1 MRLFFFQ
8 YIDPYHHIIPCSLLS
23 ARGPSEKPDGQLTEI
38 RRLYIKSTIPAGI
51 GTGILTWIFLSLFEL
66 LIDKKP
72 MNETLF
78 STFNL
83 IFLVAISLVETRVY
97 YRKFVKNEKKSS

>member
-1 MRLFFFQ
+1 MNMDALKK
-8 YIDPYHHIIPCSLLS
+8 
-23 ARGPSEKPDGQLTEI
+23 A
-38 RRLYIKSTIPAGI
+38 IPAGI
-51 GTGILTWIFLSLFEL
+51 GSGILSWVLFSLFEL

-83 IFLVAISLVETRVY
+83 IFLVIISLVEINVC
-97 YRKFVKNEKKSS
+97 YRKFSKSEKKDK

>member
-1 MRLFFFQ
+1 MNMDALKKA
-8 YIDPYHHIIPCSLLS
+8 IPL
-23 ARGPSEKPDGQLTEI
+23 
-38 RRLYIKSTIPAGI
+38 GI
-51 GTGILTWIFLSLFEL
+51 GSGILSWVLFSLFEL

-83 IFLVAISLVETRVY
+83 IFLGIISLVEIFVY
-97 YRKFVKNEKKSS
+97 YRKFSKGEKNN

>member
-1 MRLFFFQ
+1 MNMDALKKA
-8 YIDPYHHIIPCSLLS
+8 L
-23 ARGPSEKPDGQLTEI
+23 
-38 RRLYIKSTIPAGI
+38 PAGI
-51 GTGILTWIFLSLFEL
+51 GSGILSWVLFSLFEL

-83 IFLVAISLVETRVY
+83 IFLVIISLVEIYVY
-97 YRKFVKNEKKSS
+97 YRKFSGKEKKDS

>member
-1 MRLFFFQ
+1 MNMDALKKA
-8 YIDPYHHIIPCSLLS
+8 IP
-23 ARGPSEKPDGQLTEI
+23 T
-38 RRLYIKSTIPAGI
+38 GI
-51 GTGILTWIFLSLFEL
+51 GSGILSWVLFSLFEL

-83 IFLVAISLVETRVY
+83 IFLVIISLVEIYVY
-97 YRKFVKNEKKSS
+97 YRKFSKSEKKDK

>member
-1 MRLFFFQ
+1 MNMDALKK
-8 YIDPYHHIIPCSLLS
+8 
-23 ARGPSEKPDGQLTEI
+23 AV
-38 RRLYIKSTIPAGI
+38 PAGI
-51 GTGILTWIFLSLFEL
+51 GSGILTWIFFSLFEL

-83 IFLVAISLVETRVY
+83 IFLVVISLVEIYVY
-97 YRKFVKNEKKSS
+97 YRKFSKNEKKDS

>member
-1 MRLFFFQ
+1 MNMDALKK
-8 YIDPYHHIIPCSLLS
+8 
-23 ARGPSEKPDGQLTEI
+23 A
-38 RRLYIKSTIPAGI
+38 IPAGI
-51 GTGILTWIFLSLFEL
+51 GSGILSWVLFSLFEL

-83 IFLVAISLVETRVY
+83 IFLVIISLVEIYVY
-97 YRKFVKNEKKSS
+97 YRKFSKSEKKDK

>member
-1 MRLFFFQ
+1 
-8 YIDPYHHIIPCSLLS
+8 
-23 ARGPSEKPDGQLTEI
+23 
-38 RRLYIKSTIPAGI
+38 
-51 GTGILTWIFLSLFEL
+51 
-66 LIDKKP
+66 

-83 IFLVAISLVETRVY
+83 IFLVVISLVETRVY

>member
-1 MRLFFFQ
+1 MDALKKA
-8 YIDPYHHIIPCSLLS
+8 IP
-23 ARGPSEKPDGQLTEI
+23 T
-38 RRLYIKSTIPAGI
+38 GI
-51 GTGILTWIFLSLFEL
+51 GSGILSWVLFSLFEL

-83 IFLVAISLVETRVY
+83 IFLVIISLVEIYVY
-97 YRKFVKNEKKSS
+97 YRKFSKSEKKDK